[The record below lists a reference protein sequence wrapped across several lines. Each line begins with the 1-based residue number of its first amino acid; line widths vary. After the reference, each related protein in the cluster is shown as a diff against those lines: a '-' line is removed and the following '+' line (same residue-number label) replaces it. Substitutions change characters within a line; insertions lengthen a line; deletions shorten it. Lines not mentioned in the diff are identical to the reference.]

1 MKALWYR
8 TSSLYVWLN
17 DSLIGKV
24 GAVFTSEAA
33 SSVHGGGRVVQEET
47 TEVSLCCFQCFIPIP

>member
-24 GAVFTSEAA
+24 GVVFTSEAA
-33 SSVHGGGRVVQEET
+33 SSVYGGVVVQEET

>member
-33 SSVHGGGRVVQEET
+33 SSVHGGGVV
-47 TEVSLCCFQCFIPIP
+47 

>member
-24 GAVFTSEAA
+24 DVVFTSEAA
-33 SSVHGGGRVVQEET
+33 SSVHGGGVVQEET
-47 TEVSLCCFQCFIPIP
+47 TEVSLCCFQCFTSIP

>member
-33 SSVHGGGRVVQEET
+33 SSVHGGGVVQEET
-47 TEVSLCCFQCFIPIP
+47 TEVSL

>member
-33 SSVHGGGRVVQEET
+33 SSVHGGGVVQEEA
-47 TEVSLCCFQCFIPIP
+47 TEVSL